1 MNDTSN
7 TQTKTNRR
15 LYIYLGIAALLL
27 LGVCLGSYFYL
38 VSSANSVL
46 DIIPEIEEAVLEDD
60 WQEAQEEFADAK
72 ETWDK
77 HKNIWQCFLLH
88 QEIDDIESAFMKLQ
102 GYIEAESTE
111 ETLSSLYDLAYS
123 IDHVPDTERISLYNI
138 L

>member
-7 TQTKTNRR
+7 TQNKTNRR
-15 LYIYLGIAALLL
+15 LYIYLIIAALLL

-38 VSSANSVL
+38 VSSANRVL
-46 DIIPEIEEAVLEDD
+46 DIIPEIEEAVEAGD
-60 WQEAQEEFADAK
+60 WEEANEEFDEAK
-72 ETWDK
+72 GIWDK
-77 HKNIWQCFLLH
+77 HKNIWQCFLIH

-102 GYIEAESTE
+102 GYIETESTE

-123 IDHVPDTERISLYNI
+123 IDHVPDTERISIYNI